1 MKTSNAIYSQLAI
14 RKELANATCILA
26 ETQRQEE
33 EYESFILKK
42 REGFRYAL
50 GRGSWHGDAVGEL
63 L

>member
-42 REGFRYAL
+42 K
-50 GRGSWHGDAVGEL
+50 GRLQVCPR
-63 L
+63 